1 MLFPELLC
9 FSPSKNLEIA
19 WLQNQCHKFYTTYI
33 LHICPYNIL
42 LISDLKFAIYGS
54 HAHFLFY
61 RNKLKLIE
69 NNNSN
74 LQLEELLFLVKDS
87 IIKLEMSRI

>member
-1 MLFPELLC
+1 MPFPELLC

-19 WLQNQCHKFYTTYI
+19 RLQNQCHKFYTTYI

-42 LISDLKFAIYGS
+42 LISILRIAFYGS

-61 RNKLKLIE
+61 INKLKLIE
-69 NNNSN
+69 NNNAS
-74 LQLEELLFLVKDS
+74 LQVEELQVLEKDL
-87 IIKLEMSRI
+87 IIKLEMSRV